1 MSREKKTRNF
11 FCLITIMKHLFITY
25 ASMVRGYKK
34 KKEKKKLDKVLSSS
48 HVQTGFSLK
57 TNPKGFF
64 QYEATM

>member
-1 MSREKKTRNF
+1 MQ
-11 FCLITIMKHLFITY
+11 
-25 ASMVRGYKK
+25 ASYMVTKK
-34 KKEKKKLDKVLSSS
+34 KKEKKKLDKVLSFS